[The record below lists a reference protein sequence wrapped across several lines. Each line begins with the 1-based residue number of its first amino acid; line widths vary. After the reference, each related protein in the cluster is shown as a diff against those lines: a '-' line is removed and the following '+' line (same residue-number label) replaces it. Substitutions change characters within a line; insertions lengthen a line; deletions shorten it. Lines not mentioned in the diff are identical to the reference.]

1 MFTIA
6 DIRNIA
12 VQIEKNGEETYM
24 KASRASKNP
33 EVAQLLASLAEDEKR
48 HGEWLATITS
58 DKPLT
63 EEQREMEAVGRTLL
77 QDMVKGNPFL
87 LAEDEFESI
96 GSMEEI
102 LARSKGFEQDT
113 ILFYQFI
120 QEFLDDEDAVRQM
133 QTIIDEERNHLQ
145 QLMFLEKLQ
154 PSEFQA
160 ALPC

>member
-12 VQIEKNGEETYM
+12 VQIEKNGEATYM

-63 EEQREMEAVGRTLL
+63 EEQREMEAVGSALL
-77 QDMVKGNPFL
+77 QDMIKDNPFL
-87 LAEDEFESI
+87 LAEGEFESI
-96 GSMEEI
+96 GDVGEV

-120 QEFLDDEDAVRQM
+120 KDFLDDGDAVRQM
-133 QTIIDEERNHLQ
+133 QTIIDEEHNHLQ
-145 QLMFLEKLQ
+145 LLKNLEKL
-154 PSEFQA
+154 P
-160 ALPC
+160 ALL